1 MSDEPILKIKAS
13 RITGS
18 NRVFPSEIRVYD
30 DRVEEHKPGPLR
42 QRNQGIRFN
51 QVAQVS
57 IRRGIPWATLTIES
71 TGGHMISVGGLSR
84 SDADRAKAEIQAR
97 LGGAVVDDEP
107 DASVTSTSATDELA
121 RLAAMKEQGLL
132 TDEEFAAAKKSLLG
146 L

>member
-71 TGGHMISVGGLSR
+71 TGGHMISVGGSR
-84 SDADRAKAEIQAR
+84 APTPTGRKPRSR
-97 LGGAVVDDEP
+97 LV
-107 DASVTSTSATDELA
+107 SVERWSMTS
-121 RLAAMKEQGLL
+121 L
-132 TDEEFAAAKKSLLG
+132 TLR
-146 L
+146 